1 MAALPT
7 HSHHR
12 APLVHFLSK
21 GLDST
26 TAASLL
32 HCSASY
38 VRQAKRKDWSD
49 SDLLQDKYARDV
61 KRQKTDPAVLTELC
75 DFLAASCPT
84 KSGER
89 SITYRQYV
97 SDDALYQAYSTTALS
112 PLSLHTF
119 SDIKQ
124 WMRVKHAGKYLVSRA
139 QWKERKKQCC
149 STLFI
154 FVFKGNTLIILCSL
168 LLLIFP
174 LFVDDRV
181 SSTAPAASASSN
193 SHLSSLQLR
202 PPHSEWSSVKKCSAA
217 NVTNSCVFATPS
229 APAQQVSAPT
239 SLFAHPD
246 GFYLRVSY
254 PENWT
259 QDRNFHRSR
268 FHHCYGVHR
277 SNRPPLQGI
286 SRFSL
291 RLRRDKQE

>member
-1 MAALPT
+1 MTQNASDLMAALPT

-12 APLVHFLSK
+12 ATLVHFLSK

-38 VRQAKRKDWSD
+38 VRQVKRKDWSD

-112 PLSLHTF
+112 PLSFHTF

-124 WMRVKHAGKYLVSRA
+124 
-139 QWKERKKQCC
+139 
-149 STLFI
+149 
-154 FVFKGNTLIILCSL
+154 
-168 LLLIFP
+168 
-174 LFVDDRV
+174 
-181 SSTAPAASASSN
+181 
-193 SHLSSLQLR
+193 
-202 PPHSEWSSVKKCSAA
+202 
-217 NVTNSCVFATPS
+217 
-229 APAQQVSAPT
+229 
-239 SLFAHPD
+239 
-246 GFYLRVSY
+246 
-254 PENWT
+254 
-259 QDRNFHRSR
+259 
-268 FHHCYGVHR
+268 
-277 SNRPPLQGI
+277 
-286 SRFSL
+286 
-291 RLRRDKQE
+291 